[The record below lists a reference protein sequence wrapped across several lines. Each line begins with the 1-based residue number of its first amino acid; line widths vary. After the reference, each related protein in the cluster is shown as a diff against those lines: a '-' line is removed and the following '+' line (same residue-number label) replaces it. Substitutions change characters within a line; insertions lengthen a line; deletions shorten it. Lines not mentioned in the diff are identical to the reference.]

1 MPPAIQAFWNKLNA
15 NEKLVMYGA
24 GIVVIAFLIGA
35 VGGGF
40 GTGSLDLIAAI
51 AIAVIYWLKYSPNQI
66 TWPAPVQTIVLI
78 IAGISAVFALL
89 AVLGWIGFFGLGLYG
104 IGIIVNAIGCGVMA
118 YGAWK
123 EYQAMPKT
131 AAVPPSTPPS
141 STPPAP
147 PAPPAA

>member
-1 MPPAIQAFWNKLNA
+1 MPPAIAQFWAKLNA

-40 GTGSLDLIAAI
+40 GSGSGDLIAAI
-51 AIAVIYWLKYSPNQI
+51 IVAVVYWLKYSPNKI
-66 TWPAPVQTIVLI
+66 NWPAPVQTIQLVVTA
-78 IAGISAVFALL
+78 IAAIFALL
-89 AVLGWIGFFGLGLYG
+89 GLLTWLGFLGFGLYG
-104 IGIIVNAIGCGVMA
+104 IGLLVNAVGCGIMV

-131 AAVPPSTPPS
+131 APPSTPT
-141 STPPAP
+141 TPPAP
-147 PAPPAA
+147 PAA